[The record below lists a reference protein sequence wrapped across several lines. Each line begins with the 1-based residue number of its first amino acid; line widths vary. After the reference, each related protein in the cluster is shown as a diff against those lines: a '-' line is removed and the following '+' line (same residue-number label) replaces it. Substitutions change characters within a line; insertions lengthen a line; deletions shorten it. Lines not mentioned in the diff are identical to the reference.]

1 MVMQGMCV
9 MWNQGNDA
17 GNHGENLSLAIE
29 MTQDT
34 NENDREIIKL
44 RENEHI
50 CKNLVL
56 LIQCGVFLVNFGHIS
71 YIVFLF

>member
-1 MVMQGMCV
+1 MVMQGMWV

-44 RENEHI
+44 KR
-50 CKNLVL
+50 K
-56 LIQCGVFLVNFGHIS
+56 
-71 YIVFLF
+71 

>member
-1 MVMQGMCV
+1 MVMQGMWV

-17 GNHGENLSLAIE
+17 GNQGENLSLAIE

-44 RENEHI
+44 I
-50 CKNLVL
+50 
-56 LIQCGVFLVNFGHIS
+56 
-71 YIVFLF
+71 